1 MYEIKIVSK
10 DKREVEGLLKQ
21 FDSISDGENIKTIYF
36 PEFSLKGGDI
46 HTYYLRIFFREE
58 KIIIK
63 LRPINIKGII
73 IINAQDFETLK
84 GVLENIENGFI
95 LIDCSDRNSIE
106 HLIREIKETKKNFE
120 IYTFNAF
127 NKEKKCI
134 SLLLAFIKITGV
146 LRTEFFHIFKSKQR
160 LSFLLEKVE

>member
-10 DKREVEGLLKQ
+10 DKREAESLLKQ
-21 FDSISDGENIKTIYF
+21 FDSISDGENIKIIYF

-46 HTYYLRIFFREE
+46 HTYYLRIFFRDE

-63 LRPINIKGII
+63 LRPINIKGVI
-73 IINAQDFETLK
+73 IINAEEFKSLK
-84 GVLENIENGFI
+84 EVLENIENGFI
-95 LIDCSDRNSIE
+95 LIDYSGAALPQ
-106 HLIREIKETKKNFE
+106 HLIKKIKQTNKNFE

-134 SLLLAFIKITGV
+134 SLLLAFIKITGI
-146 LRTEFFHIFKSKQR
+146 LRAEFLHIFKSKQKI
-160 LSFLLEKVE
+160 SFLLEKVE